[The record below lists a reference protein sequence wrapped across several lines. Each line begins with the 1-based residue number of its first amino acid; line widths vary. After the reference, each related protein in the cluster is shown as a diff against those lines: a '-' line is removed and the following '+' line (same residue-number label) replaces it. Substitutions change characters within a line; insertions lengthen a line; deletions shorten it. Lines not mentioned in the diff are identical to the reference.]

1 MSSAGQIV
9 GGIAG
14 GIIGFYTGG
23 PAGAVKGAAIGSSIG
38 GYIDP
43 PPGPNIRLPAVD
55 DKTFQSS
62 AYGVPLPVLYGSI
75 ATMGNVI
82 WLENNKYRREVRKNK
97 TGGKGGGGG
106 GSYETETYFATF
118 AVSLGEARPGAQCR
132 RIWLGGQLY
141 YNMGSADTETVM
153 ESIRRRTQLGKI
165 LDEISPDPSVSEIP
179 ARGFFFYDGTQTAP
193 DPRMESSLGMGN
205 CPSYEG
211 TMYIVFYDLDLTP
224 YGNGLQGCPVKVEI
238 VGVGEGDE
246 DPVAQPISRLDLGGN
261 GQEVAAGRVVLG
273 WHTSSTRME
282 VQTCVLKYDDPDHP
296 NADEWGRTEQ
306 AVRFTSTY
314 NPYPAAT
321 RSLGRYGGWSQNYGQ
336 TDALHAVSVSPG
348 AEFWGRTYYGEF
360 RPKFIT
366 VKGGIN
372 VLLID
377 YGVVKIFTPGP
388 NNTQIDAVTLHAD
401 NTPEFVDGTVC
412 AATCNRSGTEIWVM
426 KFINPGTSGV
436 PNTRFINVLKFT
448 RAGEFLGEWSIDA
461 VAAGIVATWITEH
474 AANNDMWLDDVTGL
488 LYLWPHFA
496 AHRLLIFD
504 TRGSVFL
511 TYALELNAPA
521 LMSMQRGEL
530 ACPTFSVTDGILSCN
545 ARHGHNSSYLS
556 MHVRFNVNVLAPG
569 HDKKT
574 LVADIIRERCNNVG
588 ITDDFLNL
596 VDIAEDEVT
605 GYRIVGP
612 TAARGEISPLQVA
625 YFFDLIELG
634 YSLAAVKR
642 GGASVAV
649 IPQAD
654 LDARKFGDAPGV
666 AVSRNREM
674 DSQLPSRYTISYLDA
689 DREYEP
695 GAQYADYPSRAVNE
709 RAEQLAIVMTAD
721 QAAQVADVLINLAW
735 IERDQ
740 YMFTLPQKY
749 LFLRCADLITVEV
762 ARGIW
767 AQLRI
772 ESVAERVDQV
782 LEITARAALPNVYQS
797 SAAGATGPVSDGL
810 LNYVGP
816 AYMLLLDIPMILDS
830 TDVPGVVAAMWGA
843 GSRWPG
849 GALMRSAD
857 NGQSFEPV
865 QAFAGPATLGTVAL
879 ANNAHDCFVIE
890 RDSTINVTMI
900 TGDLY
905 SVSEEQML
913 TGRNYCAYGQPGR
926 WEILCYADAVLEVDG
941 SITMSTFLRGLHGTE
956 WAAELHEPNDYLVLL
971 DDPDNAFVATA
982 LATLGVPVMYAAVTK
997 GLYVD
1002 DAEPETYVYD
1012 GVNLKPLSPVQVLA
1026 VRTGEDWNI
1035 SWLPRSRYANTQ
1047 WVTGVAP
1054 MNESPQLFEVDV
1066 FDGDEIVRTIKTE
1079 FAAIQ
1084 YTGAQQVEDFGFA
1097 KSVIHI
1103 KIYQISA
1110 RVGRG
1115 FPADVFVGEPL
1126 PLGNIN
1132 FLMLPGSPVAGDGI
1146 HFVVG

>member
-82 WLENNKYRREVRKNK
+82 WLENNKYRRDVRKNK
-97 TGGKGGGGG
+97 TGGKGGGG

-165 LDEISPDPSVSEIP
+165 LDEISPSPSVADIP

-238 VGVGEGDE
+238 VDVGEGDE
-246 DPVAQPISRLDLGGN
+246 DPVAQPMQVNPIGGGGYIGARDPMFGWHVSSTLCISHTSKVIYSPGHPEADPDGYVERAWGFNSRLGFDLPGFELRREGRWSYEL
-261 GQEVAAGRVVLG
+261 GQPAGVMGV
-273 WHTSSTRME
+273 S
-282 VQTCVLKYDDPDHP
+282 
-296 NADEWGRTEQ
+296 
-306 AVRFTSTY
+306 Y
-314 NPYPAAT
+314 NPAKEY
-321 RSLGRYGGWSQNYGQ
+321 W
-336 TDALHAVSVSPG
+336 
-348 AEFWGRTYYGEF
+348 GEF
-360 RPKFIT
+360 FYGASPPVFF
-366 VKGGIN
+366 VEKGGI
-372 VLLID
+372 
-377 YGVVKIFTPGP
+377 VVSYFGDVEIFTPLGDDK
-388 NNTQIDAVTLHAD
+388 TDVVILSSD
-401 NTPEFVDGTVC
+401 NTPSFADGQVV

-426 KFINPGTSGV
+426 KFINPGSSAA
-436 PNTRFINVLKFT
+436 PNTRFINVLKFS
-448 RAGEFLGEWSIDA
+448 RAGEFLGEWSMDAIDFYT
-461 VAAGIVATWITEH
+461 VANH
-474 AANNDMWLDDVTGL
+474 PYPQNDMWLDDVTGL
-488 LYLWPHFA
+488 LYLWPHYV
-496 AHRLLIFD
+496 AHKLLIFD
-504 TRGSVFL
+504 THKAEFL
-511 TYALELNAPA
+511 PYALELNSPA
-521 LMSMQRGEL
+521 YMGMQRSVGS
-530 ACPTFSVTDGILSCN
+530 CPTFAVTDGILSCN
-545 ARHGHNSSYLS
+545 AYHGLNATYLA

-569 HDKKT
+569 HDKNT

-596 VDIAEDEVT
+596 ADIAEDEVA

-634 YSLAAVKR
+634 YSLSAVKR

-879 ANNAHDCFVIE
+879 ANSAHDCFVIE

-900 TGDLY
+900 AGDLY
-905 SVSEEQML
+905 SVTEEQML

-926 WEILCYADAVLEVDG
+926 WEILCYADAALEMDG
-941 SITMSTFLRGLHGTE
+941 SITLSTFLRGLHGTE

-971 DDPDNAFVATA
+971 DDPDNAFVATT

-1002 DAEPETYVYD
+1002 DAEPDTYVYD
-1012 GVNLKPLSPVQVLA
+1012 GVNLKPLSPVQVRA
-1026 VRTGEDWNI
+1026 ERTGEDWNI
-1035 SWLPRSRYANTQ
+1035 SWLPRTRYANTQ

-1054 MNESPQLFEVDV
+1054 VSESPQLFEIDIY
-1066 FDGDEIVRTIKTE
+1066 DGDAVVRTMQSE
-1079 FAAIQ
+1079 FSAIQ

-1103 KIYQISA
+1103 KIYQMSA

-1146 HFVVG
+1146 HFLVG